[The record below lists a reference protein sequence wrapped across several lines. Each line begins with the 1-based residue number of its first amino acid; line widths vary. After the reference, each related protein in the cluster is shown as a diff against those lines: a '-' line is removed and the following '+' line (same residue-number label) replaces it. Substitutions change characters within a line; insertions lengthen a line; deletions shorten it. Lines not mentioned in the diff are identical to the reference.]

1 MAKKSKNSVD
11 MDVNVKGKG
20 VKKTTLQMKQLG
32 DQTQKVSKSTAE
44 ANRNWKGASNQSSG
58 ASKNFSKMS
67 QGMGGIVGAYAT
79 LAANIFAIGA
89 AFRFLE
95 SAGDLQKLKEGQ
107 VLYASATGVA
117 LKSLTNDIIAATD
130 AQITF
135 ANASQSAAIG
145 KAAGLTNDQL
155 TRLGKGAK
163 DASIILG
170 RDVTDSFNRLI
181 RGVTKAEPELLDE
194 LGIIL
199 RLNDATEKYAATIG
213 KSAQDLTQFEKSQAV
228 TVEVL
233 DQVESK
239 YGRIM
244 AVMEPS
250 GNQFTQL
257 GKAFDDIV
265 NHIKEF
271 AAAIATPIA
280 GVLTEQPLLIAGIL
294 LALGNTLIN
303 TGLTQWTQN
312 ASDAADVYGKKLDE
326 AKAKLVALQA
336 QGEKR
341 AKGSAQAALNLQAA
355 AQKQGAI
362 PAGFKAKSWQ
372 MAAAG
377 EGEKLTSQQLV
388 GMKASVTAHKKMHKD
403 IKASWILALDEML
416 TKSKATTAQTDLE
429 FKKTAT
435 WFQVQTARMKVAWA
449 GTMSFIKTA
458 AAATGKFI
466 TKAFSIL
473 SWVSI
478 LYTMGKAAFDW
489 FKGVRDG
496 GEAIEETITPMDIAT
511 QKVIELNEEFEK
523 FNAVQRIITEDGH
536 GFLQFFEAMGNKIG
550 SLTSGMQ
557 KAILQDAGE
566 AFSEFINQTEA
577 EWAVL
582 QDDLAVGDTDLAGGL
597 FGKNLEEV
605 EAKLGSLREDLIELQ
620 TLGAPSEE
628 YHRQIGRN
636 RDAYNYPGAVIPREG
651 PETEHSIRA
660 IREAEEELENYEN
673 RLGTLRLA
681 QQAMNNDLIAFM
693 EFSPD
698 EGHNAFAEFF
708 NGMVESAELA
718 ASAFN
723 DKANNPVTAYLE
735 ELEKLRDVDKNIV
748 GTKNWDDLL
757 KSIFA
762 AQAAAQAY
770 SATIT
775 EVTRLQTENQQEA
788 AKLLTDTQKRS
799 TEGRMVDSLQRELEL
814 RLELNRAGFDA
825 PEGMSE
831 EEKQAYRDRGNR
843 LQQELNLFKLIDE
856 MKAEDQ
862 KRVKAQTAMER
873 RLLTGQTKLV
883 ASRLKLE
890 MSLMKNEDKRL
901 KIQNEIDAVTQK
913 IALNNG
919 IMEPQQRDML
929 ELSMLELAN
938 LEAQN
943 DELERK
949 LDLTKQLGDAAKQSL
964 ESGLTKGIAAML
976 KGEEKSFKDM
986 MLGLATSVMESVVD
1000 TFSKQMSEGIM
1011 TLLFGPEE
1019 DEATK
1024 MKNALIEGAD
1034 YWVDVVGRTIKPD
1047 DTYYGDPVAKSLQDQ
1062 QPKDFFNIAGLMNP
1076 SFKYGTGGTSAK
1088 PWSMISHL
1096 DDDQLGATGVPSS
1109 SANRGFVDVYNSCVD
1124 INNSILDLTTLFTG
1138 PQGANVNTLTERGRG
1153 SPSADEIFNTP
1164 GFGVNPR
1171 NSRGPIDFSGK
1182 DKIDSILNSGGRDF
1196 GIDDT
1201 GTNSQYAPEINPY
1214 RIGSDPFNVEGM
1226 LQDMR
1231 ESLKRGENP
1240 NSFYVHDTHVERALL
1255 QMGATGFTSQ
1265 GDLTGLGTP
1274 GTSEKADPTNAEK
1287 LGSMFGKD
1295 TAKFAGEKKGGFMD
1309 KLTGFFSADSPWM
1322 TKLGDF
1328 FSGDSEFLSGL
1339 SGLFGGLGDIF
1350 GQIFGGGMG
1359 GGGWMSLLSLFGMAN
1374 GGIVKGGFRKYAHG
1388 GIATSP
1394 TLGMVGEGKYNEAIV
1409 PLPNGKSIPVDMRS
1423 SAQTNNVTVN
1433 VSSDGQTQVEGG
1445 QDNEGLGRAIAF
1457 AVQEELQ
1464 NQKRAGGI
1472 LNKYGTA

>member
-1 MAKKSKNSVD
+1 MAKKKNSVD
-11 MDVNVKGKG
+11 LDMNVKGKG
-20 VKKTTLQMKQLG
+20 VKKTTVQMKQLG
-32 DQTQKVSKSTAE
+32 DQTEKVSKSTAE
-44 ANRNWKGASNQSSG
+44 ANRNWKGASKQSSG

-199 RLNDATEKYAATIG
+199 RLNDATEKYASTIG

-250 GNQFTQL
+250 GNQFTKL

-271 AAAIATPIA
+271 SAAIATPIA

-303 TGLTQWTQN
+303 TGLTQWTKD
-312 ASDAADVYGKKLDE
+312 AGDAAKAYGVDLDN
-326 AKAKLVALQA
+326 AKAKLAALQA
-336 QGEKR
+336 QGELKS
-341 AKGSAQAALNLQAA
+341 KGSAKAALGLQAA

-362 PAGFKAKSWQ
+362 PEGFKAKSWQ

-388 GMKASVTAHKKMHKD
+388 GMKASVTAHKTMHKD
-403 IKASWILALDEML
+403 IKASWIQALDEML
-416 TKSKATTAQTDLE
+416 LKSKATTKGIDLE
-429 FKKTAT
+429 FQKSSS
-435 WFQVQTARMKVAWA
+435 WFEVQTARMKVAWA
-449 GTMSFIKTA
+449 GTMSFIKSA

-466 TKAFSIL
+466 TRAFSIL

-496 GEAIEETITPMDIAT
+496 GEAVEETITPMDIAT
-511 QKVIELNEEFEK
+511 EKVKALNEEFEK

-550 SLTSGMQ
+550 SLSVSMQ
-557 KAILQDAGE
+557 KTLLEGAGE
-566 AFSEFINQTEA
+566 GFSEFLDQTRNEFIVMQN
-577 EWAVL
+577 E
-582 QDDLAVGDTDLAGGL
+582 LAQEGT
-597 FGKNLEEV
+597 KNL
-605 EAKLGSLREDLIELQ
+605 LGFD
-620 TLGAPSEE
+620 GMKF
-628 YHRQIGRN
+628 G
-636 RDAYNYPGAVIPREG
+636 
-651 PETEHSIRA
+651 
-660 IREAEEELENYEN
+660 EAEEELKGIQERIDELRKGTQTVQVPYTNWYGGTSFMDAGIE
-673 RLGTLRLA
+673 RDPESVASLERVSALQREYDSLERQLGKARLA
-681 QQAMNNDLIAFM
+681 QEAYNGSMIAFM
-693 EFSPD
+693 RVSDD
-698 EGHNAFAEFF
+698 EGLNAYADFYDD
-708 NGMVESAELA
+708 MLESAKVA
-718 ASAFN
+718 AEAFD
-723 DKANNPVTAYLE
+723 DKADNPITAYLE
-735 ELEKLRDVDKNIV
+735 ELQKLEKMEGRDIGGEAWKE
-748 GTKNWDDLL
+748 LL
-757 KSIFA
+757 KSIFEAQTA
-762 AQAAAQAY
+762 AQAFG
-770 SATIT
+770 ATIT

-799 TEGRMVDSLQRELEL
+799 TEGRMVDSLERELEL
-814 RLELNRAGFDA
+814 RLELNQAGFDA
-825 PEGMSE
+825 PAGMSD
-831 EEKQAYRDRGNR
+831 EEKDAYKKRGDR
-843 LQQELNLFKLIDE
+843 LQQELDLFRLIDT
-856 MKAEDQ
+856 MKADAE
-862 KRVKAQTAMER
+862 KRTKAQTAVEKRM
-873 RLLTGQTKLV
+873 LTGQTKLV
-883 ASRLKLE
+883 AARLKLE
-890 MSLMKNEDKRL
+890 MSLMKNDDKRL
-901 KIQNEIDAVTQK
+901 KIESDIEAVTRK

-943 DELERK
+943 RELERK
-949 LDLTKQLGDAAKQSL
+949 LDYTSQIKDSAAQAF
-964 ESGLTKGIAAML
+964 ESGLQKTFASFI
-976 KGEEKSFKDM
+976 KGEESSLTDAM
-986 MLGLATSVMESVVD
+986 RSLA
-1000 TFSKQMSEGIM
+1000 EGIFNAVADTIAKQLTETVM
-1011 TLLFGPEE
+1011 GLFGIET
-1019 DEATK
+1019 EAQQ

-1034 YWVDVVGRTIKPD
+1034 YWVTVVGNKMKADADLEASRQPQFMVD
-1047 DTYYGDPVAKSLQDQ
+1047 DAGNHISPYLDPGGNDFGASLGMSQGTFTDDASLQ
-1062 QPKDFFNIAGLMNP
+1062 KL
-1076 SFKYGTGGTSAK
+1076 
-1088 PWSMISHL
+1088 
-1096 DDDQLGATGVPSS
+1096 LGIDSTPDTIQSKTI
-1109 SANRGFVDVYNSCVD
+1109 VDVYNALKEQTD
-1124 INNSILDLTTLFTG
+1124 IFNSQRG
-1138 PQGANVNTLTERGRG
+1138 VNVNTTGERGGEPLATERYLGG
-1153 SPSADEIFNTP
+1153 KGGPSADEIFNTP
-1164 GFGVNPR
+1164 DSLKNPR
-1171 NSRGPIDFSGK
+1171 TK
-1182 DKIDSILNSGGRDF
+1182 EERDF
-1196 GIDDT
+1196 RFFEHNKIGDDLRV
-1201 GTNSQYAPEINPY
+1201 GP
-1214 RIGSDPFNVEGM
+1214 
-1226 LQDMR
+1226 
-1231 ESLKRGENP
+1231 
-1240 NSFYVHDTHVERALL
+1240 
-1255 QMGATGFTSQ
+1255 
-1265 GDLTGLGTP
+1265 
-1274 GTSEKADPTNAEK
+1274 
-1287 LGSMFGKD
+1287 
-1295 TAKFAGEKKGGFMD
+1295 EKKGVNNQSDRIDDAPLLNLFNVD
-1309 KLTGFFSADSPWM
+1309 SAWM
-1322 TKLGDF
+1322 TKLGGF
-1328 FSGDSEFLSGL
+1328 FGEESSFLSSLG
-1339 SGLFGGLGDIF
+1339 GLFGGLDGIL
-1350 GQIFGGGMG
+1350 GGLAGGGPG
-1359 GGGWMSLLSLFGMAN
+1359 GGIMGLLSFIGAD
-1374 GGIVKGGFRKYAHG
+1374 GGIVKGGFRKYAKG

-1394 TLGMVGEGKYNEAIV
+1394 TLGLIGEGQHNEAVV
-1409 PLPNGKSIPVDMRS
+1409 PLPDGKAIPVDMRS
-1423 SAQTNNVTVN
+1423 SAQNNNVTVN
-1433 VSSDGQTQVEGG
+1433 VSGDSQQTQVSG
-1445 QDNEGLGRAIAF
+1445 QDNEGLGIAIAK